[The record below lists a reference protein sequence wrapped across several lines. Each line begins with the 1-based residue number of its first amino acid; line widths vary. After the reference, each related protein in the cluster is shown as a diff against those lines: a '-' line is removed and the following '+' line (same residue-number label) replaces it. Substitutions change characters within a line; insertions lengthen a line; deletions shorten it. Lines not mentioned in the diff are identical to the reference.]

1 MLEEIEVL
9 GEVTDT
15 GFSFVDKE
23 SVRSLMRGFKRGMVL
38 CKFKAHRETR
48 SSAQNRYYHGV
59 VLPIFMAHCG
69 FEKHQKQE
77 MKDALALEL
86 LPREIVDV
94 RTGEVKV
101 VPGHTS
107 ELNTK
112 EFNEFIE
119 SLQRLGAELGLYI
132 PDPGEDVTGR
142 KGKAA

>member
-9 GEVTDT
+9 GEVTDK
-15 GFSFVDKE
+15 GFSFVDRE
-23 SVRSLMRGFKRGMVL
+23 SVRGLMRGFKRGMVL

-59 VLPIFMAHCG
+59 VIPIFAEHCG
-69 FEKHQKQE
+69 LSAAET
-77 MKDALALEL
+77 KDVLALEL
-86 LPREIVDV
+86 LPKEVTDM
-94 RTGEVKV
+94 RTGEVRV

-112 EFNEFIE
+112 EFNELIE
-119 SLQRLGAELGLYI
+119 RAQRLGAELGLYI

-142 KGKAA
+142 KEKAA

>member
-9 GEVTDT
+9 GEVTDK
-15 GFSFVDKE
+15 GFAFIDKE
-23 SVRSLMRGFKRGMVL
+23 SVRSLMRGFKRGTVL

-48 SSAQNRYYHGV
+48 SSAQNRYFHGV
-59 VLPIFMAHCG
+59 VLPIFMEHCG
-69 FEKHQKQE
+69 MEKQE

-86 LPREIVDV
+86 IPREIVDV

-107 ELNTK
+107 ALNTK

-119 SLQRLGAELGLYI
+119 RLQRLGAELGLYI

-142 KGKAA
+142 KKVAA